1 MHSRRPQ
8 RVNFRRR
15 ASWPAATGAPQ
26 KPAAGSGAIA
36 SGIGLA
42 AARQF
47 IAVDFVTSAAIVT
60 PFAPELA

>member
-1 MHSRRPQ
+1 MLGLVRLREGI
-8 RVNFRRR
+8 
-15 ASWPAATGAPQ
+15 AAYPQ
-26 KPAAGSGAIA
+26 KPAAGSGGIA